1 MRRLAALAAVALLA
15 GCGFDKGTI
24 EQGGR
29 VNGPNLT
36 IYSSLPQ
43 PGHGVPR
50 DIVDGEK
57 LAIAQG
63 GGKAGGFGINFVSIS
78 EGPPDRDA
86 PAKVAGIAAEQ
97 VIHDPQVAAVI
108 GTLRSNTALTSVP
121 LFNAAGILQVTLGAG
136 YPGFDGPIAPGEP
149 EHWFPS
155 GHKTFA
161 RMVDNDTAQ
170 AQMLVRAG
178 KRVAVEAEAGK
189 PSEALA
195 DALRD
200 AGAVDD
206 PARADAI
213 VYAGT
218 DVRSAVGVAE
228 SLAREHPRAKIVFP
242 DELTRA
248 GIAAKLPR
256 RVLRR
261 AVFSTSAPARDSDL
275 RGRVQAA
282 VRPHA
287 RPLRHSWLGG
297 DAPGAAG
304 DQPRRPARAPTPGRH
319 RALLRAAAGLTRL
332 PPGQLSSVASTVMFP
347 TPASAREM
355 MQTSRV
361 SFATFWNV
369 SSSRPGTL
377 ACVTR
382 SICVIV
388 GLPST

>member
-50 DIVDGEK
+50 DIVDAEK

-170 AQMLVRAG
+170 AQVLVRAG

-261 AVFSTSAPARDSDL
+261 AVFSTSAPARDATFEAAFKQQFGRTPDPYAILGWEAMRRVLQAISHAGPRAHL
-275 RGRVQAA
+275 RRVVIERYFA
-282 VRPHA
+282 
-287 RPLRHSWLGG
+287 
-297 DAPGAAG
+297 
-304 DQPRRPARAPTPGRH
+304 
-319 RALLRAAAGLTRL
+319 L
-332 PPGQLSSVASTVMFP
+332 PPVSHGFRLVSS
-347 TPASAREM
+347 PASR
-355 MQTSRV
+355 R
-361 SFATFWNV
+361 
-369 SSSRPGTL
+369 R
-377 ACVTR
+377 
-382 SICVIV
+382 
-388 GLPST
+388 

>member
-50 DIVDGEK
+50 DIVDAEK
-57 LAIAQG
+57 LAIVQA

-86 PAKVAGIAAEQ
+86 PPKVAGIAAQQ
-97 VIHDPQVAAVI
+97 VIHDPQVIAVI
-108 GTLRSNTALTSVP
+108 GTLRSDTALTSVP

-136 YPGFDGPIAPGEP
+136 YPGFDSAIAPGEP
-149 EHWFPS
+149 DHWFPS

-161 RMVDNDTAQ
+161 RMVANDTEQ
-170 AQMLVRAG
+170 ARVLLRAG
-178 KRVAVEAEAGK
+178 RRVAVEAEAGK

-228 SLAREHPRAKIVFP
+228 SLAREHPRARIVFP

-248 GIAAKLPR
+248 GIAAELPR

-261 AVFSTSAPARDSDL
+261 AVFATSAPERDPDFTAAFKQQFGRTPDPYAVLGWEAMRRVLQAIEDAGPRAHL
-275 RGRVQAA
+275 RRVVGERYFA
-282 VRPHA
+282 
-287 RPLRHSWLGG
+287 L
-297 DAPGAAG
+297 APVDHGF
-304 DQPRRPARAPTPGRH
+304 
-319 RALLRAAAGLTRL
+319 RL
-332 PPGQLSSVASTVMFP
+332 VSS
-347 TPASAREM
+347 PASR
-355 MQTSRV
+355 R
-361 SFATFWNV
+361 
-369 SSSRPGTL
+369 R
-377 ACVTR
+377 
-382 SICVIV
+382 
-388 GLPST
+388 

>member
-43 PGHGVPR
+43 PGHGVSR
-50 DIVDGEK
+50 DIVDAEK
-57 LAIAQG
+57 LAIVQAG
-63 GGKAGGFGINFVSIS
+63 GQAGGFGINFVSIS

-97 VIHDPQVAAVI
+97 VIHDPQVIAVI
-108 GTLRSNTALTSVP
+108 GTLRSDTALTSVP

-136 YPGFDGPIAPGEP
+136 YPGFDSAIAPGEP

-161 RMVDNDTAQ
+161 RMVANDTEQ
-170 AQMLVRAG
+170 APVLLRAG
-178 KRVAVEAEAGK
+178 RRVAIEAEAGK

-200 AGAVDD
+200 AGAGKIVAD

-228 SLAREHPRAKIVFP
+228 SLARENSRARIVFP

-248 GIAAKLPR
+248 GIAAALPR
-256 RVLRR
+256 AVRRR
-261 AVFSTSAPARDSDL
+261 AVFATSAPERDADFAAAFKQQFGRTPDPYAILGWEAMRRVLQAIEDAGPRAHL
-275 RGRVQAA
+275 RRIVIERYFALPPASHGFRLISSPA
-282 VRPHA
+282 
-287 RPLRHSWLGG
+287 S
-297 DAPGAAG
+297 
-304 DQPRRPARAPTPGRH
+304 PRR
-319 RALLRAAAGLTRL
+319 
-332 PPGQLSSVASTVMFP
+332 
-347 TPASAREM
+347 
-355 MQTSRV
+355 
-361 SFATFWNV
+361 
-369 SSSRPGTL
+369 
-377 ACVTR
+377 
-382 SICVIV
+382 
-388 GLPST
+388 

>member
-50 DIVDGEK
+50 DLVDAEK
-57 LAIAQG
+57 LAIAQAG
-63 GGKAGGFGINFVSIS
+63 GQAGGFGINFVSIS

-86 PAKVAGIAAEQ
+86 PAKLVGVAAEQ

-108 GTLRSNTALTSVP
+108 GTLRSDTALTSVP

-136 YPGFDGPIAPGEP
+136 YPGFDSATAPGEP

-161 RMVDNDTAQ
+161 RMVANDSAQ
-170 AQMLVRAG
+170 APVLLRAG

-189 PSEALA
+189 ASEALA

-206 PARADAI
+206 PAHADAI

-248 GIAAKLPR
+248 GIAAELPR
-256 RVLRR
+256 RVLSR
-261 AVFSTSAPARDSDL
+261 AVFSTSAPERDASFDAAFKQQFGRTPDPYAVLGWEAMRRVLQAIADAGPRAHL
-275 RGRVQAA
+275 RRIVIERYFA
-282 VRPHA
+282 
-287 RPLRHSWLGG
+287 
-297 DAPGAAG
+297 
-304 DQPRRPARAPTPGRH
+304 
-319 RALLRAAAGLTRL
+319 L
-332 PPGQLSSVASTVMFP
+332 PPVSHGFRLISS
-347 TPASAREM
+347 PASR
-355 MQTSRV
+355 R
-361 SFATFWNV
+361 
-369 SSSRPGTL
+369 R
-377 ACVTR
+377 
-382 SICVIV
+382 
-388 GLPST
+388 

>member
-1 MRRLAALAAVALLA
+1 MRRLAALAAVTLLA
-15 GCGFDKGTI
+15 GCGFDKETI

-50 DIVDGEK
+50 DLVDAEK
-57 LAIAQG
+57 LAIAQA
-63 GGKAGGFGINFVSIS
+63 GGKAGDFGINFVSIS

-86 PAKVAGIAAEQ
+86 PAKVAGIAAQQ

-108 GTLRSNTALTSVP
+108 GTLRSDTALTSVP

-136 YPGFDGPIAPGEP
+136 YPGFDSPIAPGEP

-161 RMVDNDTAQ
+161 RMVENDTAQ
-170 AQMLVRAG
+170 ASVLARAG
-178 KRVAVEAEAGK
+178 RRVAVESEAGK

-200 AGAVDD
+200 AGADAD
-206 PARADAI
+206 PDRADAI

-218 DVRSAVGVAE
+218 DVRSAVGVAA
-228 SLAREHPRAKIVFP
+228 SVAREHPRAKIVFP

-248 GIAAKLPR
+248 GIAAELPR

-261 AVFSTSAPARDSDL
+261 AVFSTSAPARDASFDDAFKQQYGRTPDPYAVLGYEAMRRVLQAIADAGPRARL
-275 RGRVQAA
+275 RRIVIQRYFA
-282 VRPHA
+282 
-287 RPLRHSWLGG
+287 
-297 DAPGAAG
+297 
-304 DQPRRPARAPTPGRH
+304 
-319 RALLRAAAGLTRL
+319 L
-332 PPGQLSSVASTVMFP
+332 PPVSHGFRLVSS
-347 TPASAREM
+347 PASR
-355 MQTSRV
+355 R
-361 SFATFWNV
+361 
-369 SSSRPGTL
+369 R
-377 ACVTR
+377 
-382 SICVIV
+382 
-388 GLPST
+388 